1 MNMSVELDI
10 VIGTNNYLQIQVE
23 SSSLSPYGIS
33 TVIYQIPSSFTVI
46 QNTTINEYINPPT
59 SQMTY
64 LSLRGGLTTTFV
76 NEGVNP
82 WRMTLAAGSYPS
94 IMGGNIGIVY
104 SPNTSTPAYISV
116 AKTALYDVSI
126 VHNRTFT
133 GTGTT
138 TGSFF
143 INFWNITQGTQ
154 IG

>member
-1 MNMSVELDI
+1 M
-10 VIGTNNYLQIQVE
+10 
-23 SSSLSPYGIS
+23 
-33 TVIYQIPSSFTVI
+33 I

-126 VHNRTFT
+126 VHNRTFI

-143 INFWNITQGTQ
+143 ISFWNITQGTQ
-154 IG
+154 IGQCRLFITNTQTPASQTSVISGLFSL